1 MSADIPAVAFGVVRM
16 ETQAE
21 PVDAQ
26 TASMR
31 HAGSGNTARA
41 DIPMLIDSTVVRAMG
56 GGTSRSAIHPAA
68 LVHDM
73 CLLRMYV
80 DGSTPKK
87 TPAAGSCG
95 RDERH
100 LLLAR
105 GWCAPSIR
113 RDARFRN
120 IVIQQMV

>member
-1 MSADIPAVAFGVVRM
+1 VSADIPAVAFGVVRM

-68 LVHDM
+68 RVHNM
-73 CLLRMYV
+73 GLLRMYV
-80 DGSTPKK
+80 DGAHRKK
-87 TPAAGSCG
+87 PRPQGRAAGTKDTFSWHEDG
-95 RDERH
+95 
-100 LLLAR
+100 AR
-105 GWCAPSIR
+105 Q
-113 RDARFRN
+113 
-120 IVIQQMV
+120 V